1 MQRARFLSADFGRS
15 ALVLQLSAAIL
26 TAIFFAGITAESAH
40 ANPADGVVA
49 AGSATISES
58 GKKLDVH
65 QASDRAVIDWR
76 SFNIDVDE
84 HTQFHQPSASA
95 VAVNRVNSN
104 DPSQIM
110 GRLSANGNVVLINP
124 NGVFFGRDSRVDVN
138 GLIATTADV
147 DNNQVMQGGKLHF
160 TKPGKPTATI
170 TNQGTITAKQAGLV
184 GLVAPNVENDGVIAA
199 RLGKVQLAS
208 GDQMTVDLYG
218 DGLMELAVSDTVEA
232 QLVKNTGTISAEG
245 GTIALTAAAGREI
258 VNSLVQIE
266 GELTAPTVAEHNGK
280 IIIAAEGG
288 NATIL
293 AGGQIKASGEAA
305 GTTGGTVRLEAD
317 RIAVTGKIDAS
328 GKAGGGKVFV
338 GGDYLGGKPGAK
350 KYADTPIKNAKA
362 VVVTDNASID
372 VSAKDRGNGGTAIV
386 WSDDYTNFAGTI
398 HAMGGAMGGD
408 GGFVETSS
416 KDNLQSSGL
425 VDAAAMAPGYQAGTW
440 LLDPRNLTIS
450 SSTTNGAF
458 DNGSPNIFTPTGDS
472 ATVLNTTINSALNN
486 GTTVILNTGS
496 TGTQAGD
503 ITIGADI
510 SKTSG
515 GDAGLIL
522 RAAGSI
528 LNSGTPSISSTSGK
542 LHVKL
547 NSDSDNSG
555 GGAIALSNMS
565 ITTNGGNLSMGGG
578 NLASQ
583 QAINAAYSQADYDN
597 ASVALLDT
605 AKGLSGRVTG
615 INLST
620 SSGTSTYN
628 TGAGSLSLLGKGWNS
643 GISNHGVVI
652 GANTTVQTDSGALTI
667 TGTGGNGTHF
677 NHGVLVSGTNAR
689 ITSATG
695 AVTVEG
701 VGGNGSGNFNVGTYL
716 FSGGQI
722 TSTGS
727 ATLSITGT
735 GGNGTSSNQGVRLQG
750 TNTLIT
756 SLNGAVTVTGV
767 GGNGTGINNYGT
779 HLNTDGQITS
789 TGSATLTIKGTGGG
803 TGASSSNHGILL
815 HTTTTSIASSTGSIL
830 LYGTPGVNSSFG
842 ITTAGTTTLGS
853 ATQTGNIE
861 LYSDSWGTAPTNIR
875 TQGQVIFAP
884 LTAGNSIGLN
894 SGAGT
899 VSIPNSWIAAINTV
913 APSKLVLG
921 RSTDGSGAVTIGS
934 GWNLTASGTV
944 GTLVAGNAIPV
955 EIYGGSI
962 TTGNI
967 TAGSK
972 SLLLQ
977 ARTGNITLLNSTINN
992 TGSGGLS
999 LTAGN
1004 QIATQSAG
1012 SITTNGGNIS
1022 FSATNGI
1029 VLNHAL
1035 NLTTNGG
1042 NLSFANNL
1050 TLGASQSWNTAGGTT
1065 TFGGTVNA
1073 NALNVLAVGGGGSG
1087 GGNDGGGGGA
1097 GGMLAFRTSNVSA
1110 GNTYSIVVGAGG
1122 VSSTSTSGNNGGNT
1136 TAFGATA
1143 AGGGG
1148 GGGYNAATTANVS
1161 PLSGGSGGGANGL
1174 FTATSGAISVGNS
1187 LGAGN
1192 TASATYIPSAANG
1205 TGIYGNAGGSR
1216 LGTGTNTTGGGG
1228 GAGASGIDA
1237 TATTAGK
1244 GGDGIQSNIT
1254 GTTYYSGGGGG
1265 GAAGST
1271 PSTPGGAGGLG
1282 GGGGGTSRWS
1292 TGGAGG
1298 TGGETNGSAG
1308 ANATFTNGGNAAANT
1323 GGGGGGGVCC
1333 SDGHRGGNGGS
1344 GIVVIRYSGPQ
1355 AATGG
1360 TVTTVGGDTV
1370 HSFKTTGT
1378 TNFVTNASFMTGGL
1392 VNLTLSSGSMTFGGA
1407 IGGTTPLG
1415 TVSLTS
1421 TNSLSL
1427 PSINAASILARTT
1440 GATSDIAL
1448 ASGSLLT
1455 ASDTG
1460 NAITLASARN
1470 FINNAGSG
1478 ALSTPNGRWLVYSTN
1493 PANDTIGSLSNSFR
1507 RFSCTY
1513 GGSCPS
1519 FPATGNGFL
1528 YSYTPTLTITPTAN
1542 AITYGDAA
1550 PNLVGYAYGASGYLA
1565 SDATADTLS
1574 GSLTG
1579 TTIYTQGS
1587 NVGTYNINYGSG
1599 SLTSAMGYGFTYA
1612 NNSSAITVNPRVL
1625 TAALTGS
1632 VSKTYDR
1639 TTAATLAAGNYSL
1652 SNIYGSDD
1660 VTLNN
1665 PTGTYDTANVGTG
1678 KTVSVSGL
1686 ALTGTKAGNY
1696 SLAATSVSGN
1706 VGAIT
1711 ARALSITAN
1720 NKTMTYGDGNS
1731 FNGYSSSGLVAGD
1744 SISAVD
1750 LATNASLSSA
1760 SQWNAGNWLISAAN
1774 ATGSGLSNYSIAY
1787 NTGTLSV
1794 GQKALSI
1801 AGLSGVDKVYDR
1813 TTTASLSGTGS
1824 LSGLVTGDSVS
1835 LDGTATTANFANA
1848 NVGTAKAITV
1858 AGYSLGGADS
1868 GNYSLSQPTGLTANI
1883 TARALSI
1890 TANNKTMTYGD
1901 GNSFNGY
1908 SSSGLVAGD
1917 SIGAVDLAT
1926 NASLSGAGQWNAG
1939 NWLISA
1945 ANATGSG
1952 LSNYSIAYNTGTLSV
1967 GKRSLSGSVNNQNL
1981 TYGAAT
1987 PSYGKND
1994 VTWSGFYGS
2003 DSVANLTSATI
2014 DLGGY
2019 SQGSNAGSYTLSLV
2033 SANLGSL
2040 TGNYQLGTFTP
2051 GILTVGAVLVPNTVE
2066 WVTPNAAAAKP
2077 TESKTDTNT
2086 DSHAGTTD
2094 KMPDRQAD
2102 PAKSFEQKIPMLL
2115 IDPALARRLGLQAQL
2130 FEQLTMPIRKTL
2142 PINKWFEKSS
2152 QIMLASAV

>member
-49 AGSATISES
+49 PGSATISES
-58 GKKLDVH
+58 RTKLDVH

-515 GDAGLIL
+515 GDAGLFL

-861 LYSDSWGTAPTNIR
+861 LYSDSWGTAPT
-875 TQGQVIFAP
+875 
-884 LTAGNSIGLN
+884 
-894 SGAGT
+894 
-899 VSIPNSWIAAINTV
+899 
-913 APSKLVLG
+913 
-921 RSTDGSGAVTIGS
+921 
-934 GWNLTASGTV
+934 
-944 GTLVAGNAIPV
+944 
-955 EIYGGSI
+955 
-962 TTGNI
+962 
-967 TAGSK
+967 
-972 SLLLQ
+972 
-977 ARTGNITLLNSTINN
+977 
-992 TGSGGLS
+992 
-999 LTAGN
+999 
-1004 QIATQSAG
+1004 
-1012 SITTNGGNIS
+1012 
-1022 FSATNGI
+1022 
-1029 VLNHAL
+1029 
-1035 NLTTNGG
+1035 
-1042 NLSFANNL
+1042 
-1050 TLGASQSWNTAGGTT
+1050 
-1065 TFGGTVNA
+1065 
-1073 NALNVLAVGGGGSG
+1073 
-1087 GGNDGGGGGA
+1087 
-1097 GGMLAFRTSNVSA
+1097 
-1110 GNTYSIVVGAGG
+1110 
-1122 VSSTSTSGNNGGNT
+1122 
-1136 TAFGATA
+1136 
-1143 AGGGG
+1143 
-1148 GGGYNAATTANVS
+1148 
-1161 PLSGGSGGGANGL
+1161 
-1174 FTATSGAISVGNS
+1174 
-1187 LGAGN
+1187 
-1192 TASATYIPSAANG
+1192 
-1205 TGIYGNAGGSR
+1205 
-1216 LGTGTNTTGGGG
+1216 
-1228 GAGASGIDA
+1228 
-1237 TATTAGK
+1237 
-1244 GGDGIQSNIT
+1244 
-1254 GTTYYSGGGGG
+1254 
-1265 GAAGST
+1265 
-1271 PSTPGGAGGLG
+1271 
-1282 GGGGGTSRWS
+1282 
-1292 TGGAGG
+1292 
-1298 TGGETNGSAG
+1298 
-1308 ANATFTNGGNAAANT
+1308 
-1323 GGGGGGGVCC
+1323 
-1333 SDGHRGGNGGS
+1333 
-1344 GIVVIRYSGPQ
+1344 
-1355 AATGG
+1355 
-1360 TVTTVGGDTV
+1360 
-1370 HSFKTTGT
+1370 
-1378 TNFVTNASFMTGGL
+1378 
-1392 VNLTLSSGSMTFGGA
+1392 
-1407 IGGTTPLG
+1407 
-1415 TVSLTS
+1415 
-1421 TNSLSL
+1421 
-1427 PSINAASILARTT
+1427 
-1440 GATSDIAL
+1440 
-1448 ASGSLLT
+1448 
-1455 ASDTG
+1455 
-1460 NAITLASARN
+1460 
-1470 FINNAGSG
+1470 
-1478 ALSTPNGRWLVYSTN
+1478 
-1493 PANDTIGSLSNSFR
+1493 
-1507 RFSCTY
+1507 
-1513 GGSCPS
+1513 
-1519 FPATGNGFL
+1519 
-1528 YSYTPTLTITPTAN
+1528 
-1542 AITYGDAA
+1542 
-1550 PNLVGYAYGASGYLA
+1550 
-1565 SDATADTLS
+1565 
-1574 GSLTG
+1574 
-1579 TTIYTQGS
+1579 
-1587 NVGTYNINYGSG
+1587 
-1599 SLTSAMGYGFTYA
+1599 
-1612 NNSSAITVNPRVL
+1612 
-1625 TAALTGS
+1625 
-1632 VSKTYDR
+1632 
-1639 TTAATLAAGNYSL
+1639 
-1652 SNIYGSDD
+1652 
-1660 VTLNN
+1660 
-1665 PTGTYDTANVGTG
+1665 
-1678 KTVSVSGL
+1678 
-1686 ALTGTKAGNY
+1686 
-1696 SLAATSVSGN
+1696 
-1706 VGAIT
+1706 
-1711 ARALSITAN
+1711 
-1720 NKTMTYGDGNS
+1720 
-1731 FNGYSSSGLVAGD
+1731 
-1744 SISAVD
+1744 
-1750 LATNASLSSA
+1750 
-1760 SQWNAGNWLISAAN
+1760 
-1774 ATGSGLSNYSIAY
+1774 
-1787 NTGTLSV
+1787 
-1794 GQKALSI
+1794 
-1801 AGLSGVDKVYDR
+1801 
-1813 TTTASLSGTGS
+1813 
-1824 LSGLVTGDSVS
+1824 
-1835 LDGTATTANFANA
+1835 
-1848 NVGTAKAITV
+1848 
-1858 AGYSLGGADS
+1858 
-1868 GNYSLSQPTGLTANI
+1868 
-1883 TARALSI
+1883 
-1890 TANNKTMTYGD
+1890 
-1901 GNSFNGY
+1901 
-1908 SSSGLVAGD
+1908 
-1917 SIGAVDLAT
+1917 
-1926 NASLSGAGQWNAG
+1926 
-1939 NWLISA
+1939 
-1945 ANATGSG
+1945 
-1952 LSNYSIAYNTGTLSV
+1952 
-1967 GKRSLSGSVNNQNL
+1967 
-1981 TYGAAT
+1981 
-1987 PSYGKND
+1987 
-1994 VTWSGFYGS
+1994 
-2003 DSVANLTSATI
+2003 
-2014 DLGGY
+2014 
-2019 SQGSNAGSYTLSLV
+2019 
-2033 SANLGSL
+2033 
-2040 TGNYQLGTFTP
+2040 
-2051 GILTVGAVLVPNTVE
+2051 
-2066 WVTPNAAAAKP
+2066 
-2077 TESKTDTNT
+2077 
-2086 DSHAGTTD
+2086 
-2094 KMPDRQAD
+2094 
-2102 PAKSFEQKIPMLL
+2102 
-2115 IDPALARRLGLQAQL
+2115 
-2130 FEQLTMPIRKTL
+2130 
-2142 PINKWFEKSS
+2142 
-2152 QIMLASAV
+2152 